1 MCRWA
6 AYIGAPVF
14 LEEIVLKPAQSLVAQ
29 SRHAAE
35 CKTETNADGV
45 GIAWY
50 DARPEPGLYRDVFP
64 AWSDE
69 NLAALCAQIRARL
82 FIAHVRAS
90 TGTAT
95 SRMNCH
101 PFAVGRWSFCHNGQI
116 GGYDAF
122 RREAEAAIPDALF
135 PHRRGTTDSELMF
148 LLALA
153 EGLSADPGRAL
164 AAALDRL
171 TTLSRTKG
179 VAPHL
184 RASAAFSDGETLW
197 AMRASSDRIAPSVYY
212 RQMPQTG
219 GWAVVSEPL
228 ERGGAGWTALQPGY
242 LAAFSPGRPPRL
254 SPLRMRAL
262 SASVGA

>member
-6 AYIGAPVF
+6 AYTGVPVF
-14 LEEIVLKPAQSLVAQ
+14 LEDIVLKPAHSLVVQ

-50 DARPEPGLYRDVFP
+50 DARAEPGLYRDVYP

-69 NLAALCAQIRARL
+69 NLAALCAQIRSRL

-95 SRMNCH
+95 SRTNCH

-116 GGYDAF
+116 GGYDRF
-122 RREAEAAIPDALF
+122 RREAEMAIPDALF
-135 PHRRGTTDSELMF
+135 AERRGTTDSEVLF

-153 EGLSADPGRAL
+153 AGLDADPV
-164 AAALDRL
+164 AAITTALDQL
-171 TTLSRTKG
+171 TDLSLAKG
-179 VAPHL
+179 EAPHL

-197 AMRASSDRIAPSVYY
+197 AFRASSDRIAPSVYY
-212 RQMPQTG
+212 REMPG

-228 ERGGAGWTALQPGY
+228 EQDGPGWTALRPGS
-242 LAAFSPGRPPRL
+242 LAAFSPGAPPEL
-254 SPLRMRAL
+254 WPLRMRARSSL
-262 SASVGA
+262 VGA